1 MPRAGL
7 AKSTPQDCATRVLG
21 NALGLKHVVRFRHH
35 AGELHWPH
43 RLADS
48 PVDANGPAALLRIFD
63 LDGHAPDALD
73 FDHTGLAVLHRT
85 EPLMI
90 GATREH
96 VPDFEGRDLGRP
108 GDDLANRMFHVISV
122 VVLA

>member
-7 AKSTPQDCATRVLG
+7 SKSTPQNCATRVLG
-21 NALGLKHVVRFRHH
+21 NALSLKHLARFRHH
-35 AGELHWPH
+35 AGELHLPH

-48 PVDANGPAALLRIFD
+48 PVDANWPAALLRIFD

-73 FDHTGLAVLHRT
+73 FDRPSLAILHRT
-85 EPLMI
+85 ESLVI
-90 GATREH
+90 GAAGEQ
-96 VPDFEGRDLGRP
+96 VPDFESRDLRRP
-108 GDDLANRMFHVISV
+108 SDDLANWVLHVISV